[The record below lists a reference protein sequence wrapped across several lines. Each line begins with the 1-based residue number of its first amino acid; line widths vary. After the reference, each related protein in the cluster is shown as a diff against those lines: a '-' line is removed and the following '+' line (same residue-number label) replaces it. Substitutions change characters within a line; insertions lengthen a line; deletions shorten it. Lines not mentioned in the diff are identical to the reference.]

1 MESSAKTLE
10 GIQIMRSKSFWI
22 ILAIALVMGI
32 AAFAYHIFGP
42 SPPGVDTAT
51 TRVTDKGLYVVAIA
65 PEHLPFERN
74 VIHTWI
80 VEIKDKVGNP
90 VDHATFKVGGGM
102 PRHGHGLPT
111 QPEMTAEL
119 GQGKYRIDGVRFH
132 MFGWW
137 EFSFD
142 IDAPQGKDRIV
153 FNLNL

>member
-1 MESSAKTLE
+1 MSRK
-10 GIQIMRSKSFWI
+10 IIWI
-22 ILAIALVMGI
+22 LAAIALIIGV
-32 AAFAYHIFGP
+32 AAFAYHKFGP

-51 TRVTDKGLYVVAIA
+51 TRTTEQGLYTVAIA
-65 PEHLPFERN
+65 PENQPFERN
-74 VIHTWI
+74 AIHTWI
-80 VEIKDKVGNP
+80 VEIKDKQGNP
-90 VDHATFKVGGGM
+90 VEQAKLTVGGGM

-119 GQGKYRIDGVRFH
+119 GQGKYRVDGVRFH

-142 IDAPQGKDRIV
+142 IDAAPGKDRIV

>member
-1 MESSAKTLE
+1 MSRKKIWLVAATA
-10 GIQIMRSKSFWI
+10 I
-22 ILAIALVMGI
+22 IIAV
-32 AAFAYHIFGP
+32 ATFAYYKFGP
-42 SPPGVDTAT
+42 SPPGVDTARLRT
-51 TRVTDKGLYVVAIA
+51 TEQSLYTIAIA
-65 PEHLPFERN
+65 PEKEPFERN
-74 VIHTWI
+74 EIHTWI
-80 VEIKDKVGNP
+80 VEIKDKSGAP
-90 VDHATFKVGGGM
+90 VEGAKLTVGGGM

-142 IDAPQGKDRIV
+142 IDALPGNDRIV